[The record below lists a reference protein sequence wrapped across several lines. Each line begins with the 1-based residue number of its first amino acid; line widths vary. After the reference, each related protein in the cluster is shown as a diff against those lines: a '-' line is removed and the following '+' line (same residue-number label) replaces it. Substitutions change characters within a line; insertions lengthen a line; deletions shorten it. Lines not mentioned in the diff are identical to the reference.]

1 MWPFFVAMNLGF
13 VPDSFVQWNCA
24 LLPCVLT
31 MQERNSMRMNN
42 RPSRTIAL
50 LASFAALLL
59 MSSAVVIAQSSDFKL
74 ELHANKNVSA
84 AEIGLP
90 AYPGATLAKET
101 DNDNTA
107 DLGFTFGDTHF
118 RIMVAKYVTTDTPER
133 VLAFYRKPLSRYGEL
148 LECNQGK
155 PVGNV
160 TTARGGLTCSD
171 QKDGGLTVTNHGL
184 SSDGH
189 ELRAG
194 LPHQFRIVGIDQSQ
208 PQATR
213 FWLVYLELPKDHDK
227 SEKPE

>member
-1 MWPFFVAMNLGF
+1 MK
-13 VPDSFVQWNCA
+13 
-24 LLPCVLT
+24 
-31 MQERNSMRMNN
+31 ERKSMRI
-42 RPSRTIAL
+42 PFGHPRTISL

-59 MSSAVVIAQSSDFKL
+59 MGSGAVLAQSSDFKL

-84 AEIGLP
+84 TEIGLP
-90 AYPGATLAKET
+90 AYPGATLVKEA
-101 DNDNTA
+101 DNDNPA

-118 RIMVAKYVTTDTPER
+118 RIMAVKYVTTDTPER

-155 PVGNV
+155 PVGSV
-160 TTARGGLTCSD
+160 TTARGGLTCTE
-171 QKDGGLTVTNHGL
+171 QKDGGLNVSNHGV

-194 LPHQFRIVGIDQSQ
+194 LPLKFRIVSIEQSQ

>member
-1 MWPFFVAMNLGF
+1 MRL
-13 VPDSFVQWNCA
+13 SFRY
-24 LLPCVLT
+24 P
-31 MQERNSMRMNN
+31 
-42 RPSRTIAL
+42 RTIPL

-59 MSSAVVIAQSSDFKL
+59 MGRGAALAQSSDFKL

-90 AYPGATLAKET
+90 AYPGATLVKEA

-107 DLGFTFGDTHF
+107 DFGFTFGDTHF
-118 RIMVAKYVTTDTPER
+118 RIMAAKYVTTDTPER
-133 VLAFYRKPLSRYGEL
+133 VLAFYRKPLSRYGEV

-155 PVGNV
+155 PVGQPV
-160 TTARGGLTCSD
+160 ARGGLTCSE
-171 QKDGGLTVTNHGL
+171 QKDGGLTVSNHGV

-194 LPHQFRIVGIDQSQ
+194 LPLKFRIVGIDQSQ

-227 SEKPE
+227 TEKAD